1 MKSQEQILTKLE
13 ILADMKHKLAMKD
26 NKTDFE
32 RLCVIQYESN
42 MNELA
47 WVLDINIDPFASDE
61 DKEESEFERDQMLR
75 DDATEEREVY
85 DDDDWNT
92 LSI

>member
-1 MKSQEQILTKLE
+1 MKTQAQILTKLE

-26 NKTDFE
+26 EKTDFE
-32 RLCVIQYESN
+32 RLCVLQYESN

-47 WVLDINIDPFASDE
+47 WVLDINDLLEPDEETKRDFMDEMRSDME
-61 DKEESEFERDQMLR
+61 
-75 DDATEEREVY
+75 EEREVY
-85 DDDDWNT
+85 DDDNWDT